1 MDKKENEKGPLVIY
15 VGKRFYSEEL
25 KHVICKEH
33 IELGSSLKSLV
44 VKYNLSSHSM
54 IQDWLRKFGYID
66 SPPRYQNKIAHIGID
81 NYNQMPQR
89 PITPPI
95 QPSPI
100 QGDDPEI
107 VRLKRELQEAQ
118 LKAEAYQRM
127 VEIAEDE
134 LKIPIRKKY
143 STK

>member
-1 MDKKENEKGPLVIY
+1 MDKKEKEKEPIVIY
-15 VGKRFYSEEL
+15 ASRRFYSEEL

-33 IELGSSLKSLV
+33 IELGHSFKVLV
-44 VKYNLSSHSM
+44 EKYNLSSHSM
-54 IQDWLRKFGYID
+54 IHDWLRKLGYID
-66 SPPRYQNKIAHIGID
+66 SPYRHSTKIVHIGIH

-89 PITPPI
+89 PTTQV

>member
-1 MDKKENEKGPLVIY
+1 MDKKETDKDPIVIY
-15 VGKRFYSEEL
+15 ASRRFYSEEL
-25 KHVICKEH
+25 KHLICKEH
-33 IELGSSLKSLV
+33 IEQGQSFRVLV
-44 VKYNLSSHSM
+44 EKYNLSRHSM
-54 IQDWLRKFGYID
+54 IHDWLRKLGYID
-66 SPPRYQNKIAHIGID
+66 SPYRHPAKIVHIGID

-89 PITPPI
+89 PITPPV

-100 QGDDPEI
+100 QSDDPEI

-127 VEIAEDE
+127 VEIAEEE